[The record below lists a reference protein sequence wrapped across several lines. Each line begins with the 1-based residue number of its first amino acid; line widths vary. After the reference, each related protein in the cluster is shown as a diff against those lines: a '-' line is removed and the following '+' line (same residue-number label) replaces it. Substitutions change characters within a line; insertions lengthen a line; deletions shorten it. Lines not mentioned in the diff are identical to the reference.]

1 MTTFS
6 ANLGYLFTDRPLPEA
21 IRAAKACGFDAV
33 ECHFPYDVPP
43 AEVIAALEETGL
55 PMISLN
61 TRLGDRA
68 AGEVGLCALPG
79 REDDAR
85 DAITQAV
92 TYAAEVGAG
101 AIHVVAGVI
110 EGEAAHRTFVENL
123 RFATAQAA
131 SHGLTI
137 LLEPLNRFDTP
148 GYFLWTTDQ
157 AIAIMD
163 ELAVP
168 NIKLMFDFY
177 HVERTEGDAIAR
189 LEHLLPRVGHIQF
202 AGVPDRGQP
211 ETSTLDYAEVFRAVD
226 RLGWTG
232 PLGAEYRPDGKTEDS
247 LGWMRDFR

>member
-101 AIHVVAGVI
+101 AAPGP
-110 EGEAAHRTFVENL
+110 GGGRG
-123 RFATAQAA
+123 AQDVW
-131 SHGLTI
+131 G
-137 LLEPLNRFDTP
+137 
-148 GYFLWTTDQ
+148 G
-157 AIAIMD
+157 
-163 ELAVP
+163 
-168 NIKLMFDFY
+168 
-177 HVERTEGDAIAR
+177 
-189 LEHLLPRVGHIQF
+189 
-202 AGVPDRGQP
+202 
-211 ETSTLDYAEVFRAVD
+211 
-226 RLGWTG
+226 
-232 PLGAEYRPDGKTEDS
+232 GA
-247 LGWMRDFR
+247 